1 MEWDDL
7 DPVVKTVPWAK
18 ATISVNADGRP
29 RMSLTFS
36 EPFLKDCGHPKKA
49 NVQTGVKDGK
59 AMVRLVWAPDG
70 KFDVREME
78 KGGGRIHSITVKDPI
93 PDGARDLEPCELVSK
108 SKEEAIFIL
117 PLEAWEK
124 QLNQPAPRPAPSKA
138 PEPPKAVAQHVQ
150 KATTSKI
157 NAAEY
162 LKAKGVRCAKL
173 AGDWWMLDNEKV
185 PRLDVLARVN
195 ELRRKADLPA
205 LGIDNIE

>member
-7 DPVVKTVPWAK
+7 EPVVKTVPWAK
-18 ATISVNADGRP
+18 ASITVNADGKP
-29 RMSLTFS
+29 RMQLTFS
-36 EPFLKDCGHPKKA
+36 EPFLQDCGHPKKA

-59 AMVRLVWAPDG
+59 ALVRLVWAPDG
-70 KFDVREME
+70 KFEIKEME
-78 KGGGRIHSITVKDPI
+78 KGGGRIHAIPVKEPI

-108 SKEEAIFIL
+108 GKDEAIFVL

-124 QLNQPAPRPAPSKA
+124 QLNQPAPQPVRKA
-138 PEPPKAVAQHVQ
+138 EPPKSIAQDVP
-150 KATTSKI
+150 KAHASKI

-195 ELRRKADLPA
+195 ELRRRADLPA